1 MRICHLIL
9 AALSFVAAQNI
20 HVPTSLGQITD
31 NSSPVH
37 QNFGQNQRIRLIA
50 GTSRVI
56 KFDFDVPGVVIGSPE
71 VVDAQP
77 VSSNQIMITGR
88 RPGVSGLS
96 VSDGQ
101 GNQHTIDVL
110 VVGDSRQL
118 QLILNELFPK
128 SSIRAFPLNTN
139 VVLTGHVSKETE
151 IRQAEMVAQDFFP
164 NGVRSLLTVGGPQ
177 KVALECKVVEVSRT
191 KLRDMGIDWSLA
203 TSGFTIQNSASALL
217 NGTTGAGNFFFRIID
232 GGDQFPLFLNLLR
245 QNNLAKILSQPVVVA
260 TPGRPA
266 STLNGG
272 LIPIPVNSGL
282 GVQSVEFR
290 EFGTKLDVLTMIEGD
305 GQLRVDV
312 RAEVTDVAPD
322 LEVNGTPGFRSRNV
336 DTGVSLRAGQTLA
349 LAGLIQSR
357 TDSVSRG
364 VPGLKDMPWVGSL
377 FRRVEDTYNEVELI
391 ILITP
396 RFIDAVDPSLV
407 PEGPGTQ
414 TVPPCD
420 TDFYMRGYQ
429 EVPRTG
435 SSYEL
440 GIRTQNLGNGYYNSI
455 PQHSMPQGVV
465 PQAGN
470 NLRPANQ
477 MNIQGNS
484 AGTNQNKQLPQLNPQ
499 NSTSFYRPTNQS
511 GGGAFKAL
519 PTNESTFGSPQART
533 ATRIDRSPYIG
544 EMPKFHLSDR

>member
-1 MRICHLIL
+1 MRTCHLLL
-9 AALSFVAAQNI
+9 AALSFVAAQLF
-20 HVPTSLGQITD
+20 HAPTSLGQVQQQ
-31 NSSPVH
+31 SAAVH
-37 QNFGQNQRIRLIA
+37 QNFGQNQRIKLIT

-88 RPGVSGLS
+88 RPGVSGIS
-96 VSDGQ
+96 VSDAR
-101 GNQHTIDVL
+101 GNQHTLDIL

-118 QLILNELFPK
+118 QLTLNELFPNTT
-128 SSIRAFPLNTN
+128 IRALPLNTN
-139 VVLTGHVSKETE
+139 VVLTGHVSKVAQ
-151 IRQAEMVAQDFFP
+151 IRQAEQVAQDFFP
-164 NGVRSLLTVGGPQ
+164 AGVRNLLTLGGP
-177 KVALECKVVEVSRT
+177 KMIALECKVVEVSRT

-203 TSGFTIQNSASALL
+203 TSGFTLQNSASALL
-217 NGTTGAGNFFFRIID
+217 NGTTGAGNFFFQIVD
-232 GGDQFPLFLNLLR
+232 GTDQFPLFLNLLR
-245 QNNLAKILSQPVVVA
+245 QNNLAKILTQPTVVT

-266 STLNGG
+266 SLLNGG

-290 EFGTKLDVLTMIEGD
+290 EFGTKLDVLPMMEGD
-305 GQLRVDV
+305 GRIRVEV

-322 LEVNGTPGFRSRNV
+322 LAVNGTPGFRSRNV
-336 DTGVSLRAGQTLA
+336 DTGVPLREGQTLA

-364 VPGLKDMPWVGSL
+364 IPGLKDMPWVGSL

-396 RFIDAVDPSLV
+396 RFVTSVDASQI

-420 TDFYMRGYQ
+420 TDFFWRGYQ

-440 GIRTQNLGNGYYNSI
+440 GVNGSVLNPGYFQTAPAVGGNQVVSPQSNLQSANGHRTNS
-455 PQHSMPQGVV
+455 
-465 PQAGN
+465 
-470 NLRPANQ
+470 
-477 MNIQGNS
+477 
-484 AGTNQNKQLPQLNPQ
+484 NQN
-499 NSTSFYRPTNQS
+499 YTN
-511 GGGAFKAL
+511 GFKAL
-519 PTNESTFGSPQART
+519 PTNQSTFGQYPQNNT
-533 ATRIDRSPYIG
+533 AQRPTRSPYSG
-544 EMPKFHLSDR
+544 KFHLTDR